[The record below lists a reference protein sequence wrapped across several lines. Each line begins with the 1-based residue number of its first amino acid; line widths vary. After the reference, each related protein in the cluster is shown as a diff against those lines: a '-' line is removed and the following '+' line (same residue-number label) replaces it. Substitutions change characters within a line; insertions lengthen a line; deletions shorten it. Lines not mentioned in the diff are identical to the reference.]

1 MQILT
6 IEIAGKSFKMACGPG
21 DEERLLSAAK
31 VIDNMF
37 GELKEHSPHAPNE
50 LLFVM
55 CALQLQDQIVTMEE
69 AKGSQPSSAA
79 PVESNNSEA
88 IHALDEVATKLE
100 ALAHQF
106 KK

>member
-37 GELKEHSPHAPNE
+37 VELKEHSPHAPNE

-55 CALQLQDQIVTMEE
+55 CALQLQDQIGTMEE
-69 AKGSQPSSAA
+69 ANSSTPSVSSS
-79 PVESNNSEA
+79 VEGNNSEA
-88 IHALDEVATKLE
+88 IHSLDEVTIKLE
-100 ALAHQF
+100 ALAHQL